1 MIATRMS
8 RISVQNVCYI
18 PFSLEIK
25 KGILSFC
32 VLFGFNGL

>member
-1 MIATRMS
+1 MNLKSMKKGKLFHL
-8 RISVQNVCYI
+8 NI